1 MRNCNVKKVGWI
13 ILRKA
18 LADLLFLELA
28 CSDALMS
35 LATKLANL
43 HKVEV
48 SSSEKKTKKETCTP
62 VQKCK
67 RLTSQP
73 ETLRKVGVSRS
84 ETFV

>member
-35 LATKLANL
+35 LANL

-48 SSSEKKTKKETCTP
+48 SRSEKKTKEETCIP

-73 ETLRKVGVSRS
+73 EALRKVEVSRS
-84 ETFV
+84 ETFL

>member
-1 MRNCNVKKVGWI
+1 M
-13 ILRKA
+13 
-18 LADLLFLELA
+18 ADLLFLELA

-73 ETLRKVGVSRS
+73 EALRKVGVSRS

>member
-1 MRNCNVKKVGWI
+1 MDH
-13 ILRKA
+13 LRKA
-18 LADLLFLELA
+18 LVDLLFLELA

-48 SSSEKKTKKETCTP
+48 SRSEKKTKEETCIP

-73 ETLRKVGVSRS
+73 EALRKVEVSRS
-84 ETFV
+84 ETFL